1 MKTAYHDAMNSWNG
15 YSHQG
20 KVALYSTLSM
30 INDLLLNETNS
41 NEYMLEL
48 EYLEDFSIIHNESPI
63 QIHQVKTYSST
74 APSEYKDAV
83 WTLLGKSLMFE
94 SIKKCY
100 LHTSEKLP
108 IKEKLKEAYSNAV
121 APSTS
126 NSETLFS
133 PYDYYAYIND
143 CNGYD
148 NAFNKFDLYV
158 YDNEAFCNLS
168 DIKQM
173 ILNQIRLYYSK
184 RGLSRGN
191 EHVERAYFVLLASI
205 DHHITLRHESLQ
217 LGIANIDRT
226 ISFSHIINLLDKHYE
241 EPSKSY
247 YISHL
252 KELFY
257 SSCEQ
262 FLYKHQQ
269 QYSELSSYQ
278 RIVSFSKEIMRM
290 DDLSFLRLCK
300 KWSPNV
306 HASELNLST
315 FHGLIPTQGLNDPF
329 LKSLFNFSEPLQ
341 DDKFMFMKKNSIQ
354 QNITYLPTTLNDR
367 PTTIFDDNEIDEYEK
382 GRIASLIILNSDID
396 DLHEVDVMI
405 SSYLSMESLEKTAFR
420 YTKEI
425 PEIDE
430 INGEG
435 LEYEKFMRIKQIR
448 MIPFNI
454 AREELK

>member
-20 KVALYSTLSM
+20 KVALYTTLAM
-30 INDLLLNETNS
+30 INELLLDDTNS
-41 NEYMLEL
+41 TEYMLEL
-48 EYLEDFSIIHNESPI
+48 EYLEDFTIIHNDLPL
-63 QIHQVKTYSST
+63 QIHQVKTYNSA

-83 WTLLGKSLMFE
+83 WTLLGKSLMFK

-108 IKEKLKEAYSNAV
+108 SYEKLKEAYANAA

-126 NSETLFS
+126 KSETLYS
-133 PYDYYAYIND
+133 PYDYYTYVND

-148 NAFNKFDLYV
+148 RAFNKFELYL
-158 YDNEAFCNLS
+158 YNSDSFCSLS
-168 DIKQM
+168 GIKPM
-173 ILNQIRLYYSK
+173 VLNQIRLYYSK
-184 RGLSRGN
+184 RGISRST
-191 EHVERAYFVLLASI
+191 EHVDRAYYVLLATI
-205 DHHITLRHESLQ
+205 DHHITIRHATLQ
-217 LGIANIDRT
+217 SDSTTVDRK
-226 ISFSHIINLLDKHYE
+226 ISFSFFINLLEQPYE

-262 FLYKHQQ
+262 FMYKLQQ
-269 QYSELSSYQ
+269 HSETKAYKRIYQ
-278 RIVSFSKEIMRM
+278 FSNEIMQM

-300 KWSPNV
+300 KLSPNV

-315 FHGLIPTQGLNDPF
+315 FHGLIPTQGLSDPF
-329 LKSLFNFSEPLQ
+329 LKSLFVFNEPLQ
-341 DDKFMFMKKNSIQ
+341 EEKFMFLKKNSIQ
-354 QNITYLPTTLNDR
+354 QNITYLPTTLHDR

-405 SSYLSMESLEKTAFR
+405 SSYLSMESLEKTASR

-425 PEIDE
+425 PEINDD
-430 INGEG
+430 NDAGQ
-435 LEYEKFMRIKQIR
+435 YEKFMRIKQIR

-454 AREELK
+454 AREELH

>member
-20 KVALYSTLSM
+20 KVALYATLSM
-30 INDLLLNETNS
+30 INELNLNKATS
-41 NEYMLEL
+41 AEYELEL
-48 EYLEDFSIIHNESPI
+48 EYLEDFTILHDELPI
-63 QIHQVKTYSST
+63 QIHQVKTYNSA

-94 SIKKCY
+94 SIKQCY

-108 IKEKLKEAYSNAV
+108 LKAKLKEAYASAV

-126 NSETLFS
+126 KSEILYS
-133 PYDYYAYIND
+133 PHDYYTYVND
-143 CNGYD
+143 RNGYD
-148 NAFNKFDLYV
+148 EAFNKFDLYL
-158 YDNEAFCNLS
+158 YNSDSFCSLNG
-168 DIKQM
+168 IKPLV
-173 ILNQIRLYYSK
+173 LNQIRLYYSN
-184 RGLSRGN
+184 RGISRSS
-191 EHVERAYFVLLASI
+191 EHVDRAYYVLLATV
-205 DHHITLRHESLQ
+205 DQHITIRHESLQ
-217 LGIANIDRT
+217 FDSTTVERKLPF
-226 ISFSHIINLLDKHYE
+226 SFFINLLEQNYE

-262 FLYKHQQ
+262 FMYKLQQ
-269 QYSELSSYQ
+269 QHSESDAYK
-278 RIVSFSKEIMRM
+278 RINKFSKVITQM

-315 FHGLIPTQGLNDPF
+315 FHGLIPTQGLSDPF
-329 LKSLFNFSEPLQ
+329 LKSLFVFSEPLQ
-341 DDKFMFMKKNSIQ
+341 EDKFMFMKKNSLQ
-354 QNITYLPTTLNDR
+354 QNISYLPTTLHDR
-367 PTTIFDDNEIDEYEK
+367 PTTIYDDNEIDEHEM
-382 GRIASLIILNSDID
+382 GRIASLIIQNSDID

-405 SSYLSMESLEKTAFR
+405 SSYLSMESLEKTASR
-420 YTKEI
+420 YTKDI
-425 PEIDE
+425 PEIEDSNE
-430 INGEG
+430 DIHKH
-435 LEYEKFMRIKQIR
+435 EKFMRIKQIR